1 MAIRTAAAAAVDA
14 DIAQL
19 VADLKTYLALQQ
31 TTSPGDAPAVLFWH
45 WLIGQLQD
53 VDPSM
58 AQAIRTANIYDQTAW
73 GKTLSQVDTFA

>member
-1 MAIRTAAAAAVDA
+1 MVRTTAAAAIDA

-31 TTSPGDAPAVLFWH
+31 PVSGDSPALLFWH

-53 VDPSM
+53 VDPAM
-58 AQAIRTANIYDQTAW
+58 AQAIRTANMYDQTAW